1 MELIN
6 NLNKL
11 KGLIK
16 NDNKLINMKGG
27 IFYSDKKT
35 LQKGKFYF
43 LGVNPG
49 GENAE
54 TLIEDLEKFE
64 TANTNYYLESWE
76 NGLKVF
82 SPGEAP
88 LQRRVKELF
97 NKLNT
102 SIENVCS
109 SNLIF
114 KQSKDLNNYDGNLL
128 KDADSCWKIHELI
141 INYIVQPEYII
152 THGKYVYEYLIDNQN
167 FKEIKTFNSGHGNWT
182 IKIAKRNNI
191 TLINLP
197 HLSYYS
203 PFTKNKRKENAIK
216 ELLKFIK

>member
-64 TANTNYYLESWE
+64 TANTN
-76 NGLKVF
+76 
-82 SPGEAP
+82 
-88 LQRRVKELF
+88 
-97 NKLNT
+97 
-102 SIENVCS
+102 
-109 SNLIF
+109 
-114 KQSKDLNNYDGNLL
+114 
-128 KDADSCWKIHELI
+128 
-141 INYIVQPEYII
+141 
-152 THGKYVYEYLIDNQN
+152 
-167 FKEIKTFNSGHGNWT
+167 
-182 IKIAKRNNI
+182 
-191 TLINLP
+191 
-197 HLSYYS
+197 
-203 PFTKNKRKENAIK
+203 
-216 ELLKFIK
+216 